1 MKKTK
6 KIEKMVM
13 TEKLANQL
21 MDTLACVAISA
32 TGGAIEDANGNFNQE
47 QMEFAQTYARQT
59 FCDILEAWE
68 EQMGKEWDIGE

>member
-1 MKKTK
+1 MKKIK

-32 TGGAIEDANGNFNQE
+32 TGGAIQDVDGNFNQE
-47 QMEFAQTYARQT
+47 QMEFAQAYARQT
-59 FCDILEAWE
+59 FCDILETWE
-68 EQMGKEWDIGE
+68 EQMGKEWNIE

>member
-32 TGGAIEDANGNFNQE
+32 TGGAIQDADGNFNQE
-47 QMEFAQTYARQT
+47 QMEFAQAYARQT
-59 FCDILEAWE
+59 FCDILETWE

>member
-13 TEKLANQL
+13 TEKLANQFMDDL
-21 MDTLACVAISA
+21 MCVAISA
-32 TGGAIEDANGNFNQE
+32 TGGAIQDANGHFNQE
-47 QMEFAQTYARQT
+47 QMEFAQAYARQT

-68 EQMGKEWDIGE
+68 DQMGKKWDIGG